1 MWYHL
6 MYHRDNANLLVKFSS
21 RRIAVKIG
29 GLHCRSLESAKVD
42 DVIVYR
48 EDFWENYRARWASF
62 PCLLDFASSSLI
74 EDKWKEKK
82 SFQSRKGFNSLPA

>member
-6 MYHRDNANLLVKFSS
+6 MYHRDNANLLEKFSS

-48 EDFWENYRARWASF
+48 EDFWQNYRARWAKQIRGGKKWQKQIV
-62 PCLLDFASSSLI
+62 LLQKYL
-74 EDKWKEKK
+74 E
-82 SFQSRKGFNSLPA
+82 

>member
-6 MYHRDNANLLVKFSS
+6 MYHRDNANLLGKFSS

-48 EDFWENYRARWASF
+48 EDF
-62 PCLLDFASSSLI
+62 
-74 EDKWKEKK
+74 
-82 SFQSRKGFNSLPA
+82 